1 MAMSKGIKQARSAF
15 GRSLTPYLRKIQQF
29 PMLARDDEYLI
40 ARPWREH
47 GDASAAQRLVT
58 SHLRLVVKIAR
69 CCRGHTVPLSE
80 LISEGNVGLMQAV
93 SRFDPERGFPLSTY
107 PVWWIRAAIQQYIL
121 SSNSLVKIVATTARK
136 KLFFSLSTSQGHLH
150 LTHHAPTPP

>member
-1 MAMSKGIKQARSAF
+1 MAMSKGIKQAPSAF

-29 PMLARDDEYLI
+29 PMLARDEEYLL
-40 ARPWREH
+40 ARRWREH

-93 SRFDPERGFPLSTY
+93 SRFHPHRGLPLSPY
-107 PVWWIRAAIQQYIL
+107 ALSWIPPAVHQL
-121 SSNSLVKIVATTARK
+121 SP
-136 KLFFSLSTSQGHLH
+136 FSHFPG
-150 LTHHAPTPP
+150 

>member
-1 MAMSKGIKQARSAF
+1 MAMSKGIKQAPSAF

-29 PMLARDDEYLI
+29 PMLARDEEYLL
-40 ARPWREH
+40 ARRWREH

-80 LISEGNVGLMQAV
+80 LISEGNVGLMQAGT
-93 SRFDPERGFPLSTY
+93 RFGPLSGSR
-107 PVWWIRAAIQQYIL
+107 RATPARGWDPPAVVPYLLL
-121 SSNSLVKIVATTARK
+121 S
-136 KLFFSLSTSQGHLH
+136 
-150 LTHHAPTPP
+150 